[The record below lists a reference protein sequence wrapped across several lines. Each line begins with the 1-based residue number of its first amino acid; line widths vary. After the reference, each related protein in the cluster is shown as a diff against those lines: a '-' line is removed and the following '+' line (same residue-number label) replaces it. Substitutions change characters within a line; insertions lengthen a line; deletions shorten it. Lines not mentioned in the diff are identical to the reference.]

1 MKSRHSHHTA
11 RPGFTLL
18 EMSMV
23 ILVLMTLV
31 SAGFYASNSYRD
43 WSQAREASESL
54 RTVYVAQ
61 RTYLADNPT
70 TPVTSLTH
78 ALLLPYIPNNPAT
91 FPTGK
96 ALNGATLTVRVN
108 VSPPYMT
115 TTAGGVGGDPYDP
128 SGSSTDSLWDV
139 GE

>member
-1 MKSRHSHHTA
+1 
-11 RPGFTLL
+11 
-18 EMSMV
+18 MV

-31 SAGFYASNSYRD
+31 SVGFYGSNAYRD
-43 WSQAREASESL
+43 WSLAREASESL
-54 RTVYVAQ
+54 RTAYVAQ

-78 ALLLPYIPNNPAT
+78 ALLLPYVPNNPAT

-115 TTAGGVGGDPYDP
+115 TTAGGVGGDAYDP

>member
-1 MKSRHSHHTA
+1 
-11 RPGFTLL
+11 
-18 EMSMV
+18 MV

-31 SAGFYASNSYRD
+31 SAGFYASSAYRE
-43 WSQAREASESL
+43 WALAREASETL
-54 RTVYVAQ
+54 RTAYVAQ

-78 ALLLPYIPNNPAT
+78 ALLLPYVPNNPAT
-91 FPTGK
+91 FPTGTSLTGG
-96 ALNGATLTVRVN
+96 ALTIRVN

-115 TTAGGVGGDPYDP
+115 TTGGGTGGTAYDP